1 MRRALALSAVLL
13 CSALTSCSAPCPA
26 DRYQEAISSVSGV
39 AEVEVEYA
47 EHGGTGDSTDV
58 EIVADTND
66 PEELQRILDRS
77 LRAFIESTDPN
88 EETSL
93 NYLVYSR
100 DRSAYLTP
108 GDLGTVLRTLA
119 DIRRHYGL
127 G

>member
-1 MRRALALSAVLL
+1 MKRALAVSAVLL
-13 CSALTSCSAPCPA
+13 CAALTSCSEPSPA
-26 DRYQEAISSVSGV
+26 DRYQEAISAVSGV
-39 AEVEVEYA
+39 VEVEVEYA
-47 EHGGTGDSTDV
+47 RHGGTGDSTDV

-66 PEELQRILDRS
+66 PEELQRVLDRS
-77 LRAFIESTDPN
+77 LRAFIGSSDPK

-100 DRSAYLTP
+100 DRSTYLTP
-108 GDLGTVLRTLA
+108 SDLGTVLRTLA

>member
-1 MRRALALSAVLL
+1 MRRAFALSAVLL
-13 CSALTSCSAPCPA
+13 CAALTSCSESSPA
-26 DRYQEAISSVSGV
+26 NRYREAISSVSGV
-39 AEVEVEYA
+39 AEVEVEYTR
-47 EHGGTGDSTDV
+47 HGGTGDSTDV

-66 PEELQRILDRS
+66 PEELQQVLDRS
-77 LRAFIESTDPN
+77 LHAFIGSSDPK

-100 DRSAYLTP
+100 DRSTYLTP
-108 GDLGTVLRTLA
+108 SDLGTVLRTLA